1 MHSPQHDQCIWLIP
15 RSPVAP
21 HPVPGQTQSTFS
33 ETPSMLHIKIK
44 EISRAERDLN
54 ATALQKTRKAKLD
67 QLIDAIR
74 LEQDTEDQNRALSL
88 QLVEE
93 CSNLEVGKGWS
104 EVERTEDVST
114 FVRLQEVYSLKPK
127 QSKKEDISTRVNELE
142 FARSEKDRDLVLGD
156 LLSK

>member
-1 MHSPQHDQCIWLIP
+1 LAAIESSFTRRNQKI
-15 RSPVAP
+15 RSRLSKLEEERE
-21 HPVPGQTQSTFS
+21 G
-33 ETPSMLHIKIK
+33 
-44 EISRAERDLN
+44 ISKAERDSN
-54 ATALQKTRKAKLD
+54 ATALQKTRKVKLD

-74 LEQDTEDQNRALSL
+74 LEQDTENQNRALSL

-127 QSKKEDISTRVNELE
+127 QSKKEDISTRVDELE

-156 LLSK
+156 LLSKEFTEE

>member
-1 MHSPQHDQCIWLIP
+1 
-15 RSPVAP
+15 
-21 HPVPGQTQSTFS
+21 
-33 ETPSMLHIKIK
+33 
-44 EISRAERDLN
+44 
-54 ATALQKTRKAKLD
+54 
-67 QLIDAIR
+67 
-74 LEQDTEDQNRALSL
+74 LSL

-127 QSKKEDISTRVNELE
+127 QSKKEDISTRVDELE

-156 LLSK
+156 LLSKEFTEE